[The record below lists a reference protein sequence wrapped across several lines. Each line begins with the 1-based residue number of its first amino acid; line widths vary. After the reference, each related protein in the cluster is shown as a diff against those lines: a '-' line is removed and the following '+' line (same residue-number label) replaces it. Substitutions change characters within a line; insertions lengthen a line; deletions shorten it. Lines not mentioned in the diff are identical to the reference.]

1 MLKGE
6 KLAEALRNAMER
18 KGVRNI
24 DLANEFKVRPST
36 VSKDWRKLGRIGK
49 HHIDHLVSY
58 FADTVPPS
66 HWGLSDWGSPMVRE
80 DEGEY
85 LLVRVPREKWEQFE
99 LFLQAEDTAGKSP
112 SAHHTRKQRGR
123 SIPKSTNEV

>member
-6 KLAEALRNAMER
+6 ELAAALRTAMEK

-49 HHIDHLVSY
+49 HHIDHLVS
-58 FADTVPPS
+58 FFSDTVSPS
-66 HWGLSDWGSPMVRE
+66 HWGLSDWGPAVNE
-80 DEGEY
+80 PGAEY
-85 LLVRVPREKWEQFE
+85 VTVRVSREKWEQFE
-99 LFLQAEDTAGKSP
+99 LFLQAEQEAETSPPREPASEHPHNANDTNNA
-112 SAHHTRKQRGR
+112 
-123 SIPKSTNEV
+123 

>member
-6 KLAEALRNAMER
+6 ELAAALRSAMER

-24 DLANEFKVRPST
+24 DLSREFNVKPST

-49 HHIDHLVSY
+49 HHIDHLVSF

-66 HWGLSDWGSPMVRE
+66 HWGLSDWGAQVQE
-80 DEGEY
+80 DRANY
-85 LLVRVPREKWEQFE
+85 ITVRVPREKWEQFE
-99 LFLQAEDTAGKSP
+99 LFLRTEQEAGPTPETDAERSSGGNASPKRTNQA
-112 SAHHTRKQRGR
+112 
-123 SIPKSTNEV
+123 